1 MRFAEKY
8 IASLS
13 SQNLRDDAFHH
24 DLDAVAAAA
33 LAGDMGALLCR
44 VKYADGTVSRL
55 FEGLGR
61 VTWGVAKHKVR
72 ERRAQKQ
79 QRRR

>member
-1 MRFAEKY
+1 MSKDRG
-8 IASLS
+8 I
-13 SQNLRDDAFHH
+13 
-24 DLDAVAAAA
+24 
-33 LAGDMGALLCR
+33 
-44 VKYADGTVSRL
+44 VSRL

-61 VTWGVAKHKVR
+61 VTWGVIKHKVR